1 MLQDTWHKVEIDLSY
16 GELTPLLEWVNNNCT
31 NNWNYD
37 IIESAGREAG
47 SYLFFF
53 KEDKDAVAFTLWK
66 T

>member
-1 MLQDTWHKVEIDLSY
+1 MLQDTWHKIEVSLNY
-16 GELTPLLEWVNNNCT
+16 GELGPVLVWVNQNCT

-37 IIESAGREAG
+37 IIESAGKGAG
-47 SYLFFF
+47 TYKFYF